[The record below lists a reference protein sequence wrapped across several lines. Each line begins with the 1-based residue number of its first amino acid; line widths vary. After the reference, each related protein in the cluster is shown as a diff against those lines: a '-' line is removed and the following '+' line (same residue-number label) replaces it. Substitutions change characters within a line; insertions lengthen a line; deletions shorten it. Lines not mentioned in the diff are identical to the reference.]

1 MALEQRTEVEKDPH
15 EGSWGSRARQVS
27 KEYIPEGRRHVAKTA
42 SGCRILATIPQGG
55 RRGRRPSRAG
65 ALSERTARPPI
76 GTRGQPLVSSLAA
89 DDSVNDAPTPCPG
102 RGCPAG
108 FVTSRELRES
118 VATYV
123 LLTSGEHE
131 RVDERNPSKA
141 STKAPAFIYS
151 GVILLYQLQKN
162 ALLRVPASGCERTSA
177 CVHRFSS

>member
-42 SGCRILATIPQGG
+42 LGGRILATIPQGG
-55 RRGRRPSRAG
+55 RRGRRPSGAG
-65 ALSERTARPPI
+65 ALSERTTWPPI

-108 FVTSRELRES
+108 FVTSRELREG

-123 LLTSGEHE
+123 LLRSGEHE
-131 RVDERNPSKA
+131 RVNERNTSKQA
-141 STKAPAFIYS
+141 RR
-151 GVILLYQLQKN
+151 LL
-162 ALLRVPASGCERTSA
+162 PI
-177 CVHRFSS
+177 

>member
-1 MALEQRTEVEKDPH
+1 MEVEKDPH

-42 SGCRILATIPQGG
+42 SGGRILATIPQGG

-89 DDSVNDAPTPCPG
+89 DDSVNDAPTPLPRSRLSG
-102 RGCPAG
+102 RICDQP
-108 FVTSRELRES
+108 EQRES

-123 LLTSGEHE
+123 LLRSGEHE
-131 RVDERNPSKA
+131 RVKERNLRHLL
-141 STKAPAFIYS
+141 IYI
-151 GVILLYQLQKN
+151 V
-162 ALLRVPASGCERTSA
+162 E
-177 CVHRFSS
+177 